1 MKNIL
6 LIVVFFFS
14 SYVLFFSDEKTTA
27 ENKTKKENTIEGT
40 KVYIRGLDVFENENT
55 IIIKDV
61 IEKYYGIECKIESP
75 ITTSYQN
82 ENIKDTDLLQEDLGF
97 TNTFTKSF
105 GCTLGYRYDEEH
117 PINIYLTNSEL
128 RSDSAV
134 KIHGICYGNTIYIR
148 SDKSYPEFLQ
158 DDEIKRTAMHELSH
172 SFGLEHCND
181 MKCIMSTIPYFGKTE
196 EIIFCKE
203 HMKEAIKNG
212 FRPGGY

>member
-6 LIVVFFFS
+6 WIVAFFFS
-14 SYVLFFSDEKTTA
+14 SYVLFFSDEKKTA

-40 KVYIRGLDVFENENT
+40 KVYIRGLDGFENKYT

-61 IEKYYGIECKIESP
+61 IEKYYGIKCKIESP

-82 ENIKDTDLLQEDLGF
+82 ENIKDTDLLQEDLGL
-97 TNTFTKSF
+97 TNTFTPSF

-117 PINIYLTNSEL
+117 SINIYLTNSEL
-128 RSDSAV
+128 RSDPIG
-134 KIHGICYGNTIYIR
+134 KINGISYGNTIYMC
-148 SDKSYPEFLQ
+148 SDKSYSNFLQ
-158 DDEIKRTAMHELSH
+158 NSEIKMVAMHELSH
-172 SFGLEHCND
+172 SFGLEHCSD
-181 MKCIMSTIPYFGKTE
+181 IKCIMSASGYDETE
-196 EIIFCKE
+196 RILFCKE